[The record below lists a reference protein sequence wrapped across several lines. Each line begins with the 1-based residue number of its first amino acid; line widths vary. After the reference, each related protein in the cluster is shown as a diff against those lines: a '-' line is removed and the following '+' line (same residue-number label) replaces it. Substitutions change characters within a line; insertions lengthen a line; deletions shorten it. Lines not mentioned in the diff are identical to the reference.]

1 MKVLSMKFSKIPSH
15 AHLNLKSIITLLI
28 GIISISFA
36 APLFK
41 LSQPIHP
48 LIAAAT
54 RLSFASVLWL
64 IITIAQ
70 VYSSKSTAQ
79 PCASYPKPQKQAQI
93 NWSEQIPVGI
103 FCGFCYAIHFGAWV
117 WSLGLT
123 SVIASATLVT
133 TTPIMLGFIAWLSG
147 RDRPSTRLFC
157 SGLVASIGI
166 IIFIFDPQSAAES
179 KWIGDLLAL
188 LGALAMVPYLLVTR
202 KKKSVIRIA
211 PFSLIATSVGAT
223 ALWILAILSIDR
235 PHFILANGPQLYALL
250 GTALVPQLIGHSA
263 LTISLRY
270 FTPTEVGIATLLE
283 PIGASLIAWFL
294 IAETLNTHSV
304 YAALITLSGVLLAL
318 AEPRSKNEL

>member
-1 MKVLSMKFSKIPSH
+1 MNSSKISSH
-15 AHLNLKSIITLLI
+15 AHLNLKGIITLLI

-54 RLSFASVLWL
+54 RLSFASGLWL
-64 IITIAQ
+64 IITITQA
-70 VYSSKSTAQ
+70 YPSKSTAQ
-79 PCASYPKPQKQAQI
+79 SSASYPTPQKQDKI
-93 NWSEQIPVGI
+93 NWSEQILVGS

-133 TTPIMLGFIAWLSG
+133 TTPIMLGLIAWLSG
-147 RDRPSTRLFC
+147 KDRPSSRLFF
-157 SGLVASIGI
+157 SGLIASIGI
-166 IIFIFDPQSAAES
+166 TLFIFDPHSATES
-179 KWIGDLLAL
+179 KWIGDFLAL
-188 LGALAMVPYLLVTR
+188 LGALAMVPYLLITR
-202 KKKSVIRIA
+202 KKKAVIQIA
-211 PFSLIATSVGAT
+211 PFSLVATLVGALI
-223 ALWILAILSIDR
+223 LWILAILSIDQSE
-235 PHFILANGPQLYALL
+235 FILASGPQLYALL

-294 IAETLNTHSV
+294 IAETLNIRSV
-304 YAALITLSGVLLAL
+304 YAAIITLSGVLLAL
-318 AEPRSKNEL
+318 AEPRPKNRS